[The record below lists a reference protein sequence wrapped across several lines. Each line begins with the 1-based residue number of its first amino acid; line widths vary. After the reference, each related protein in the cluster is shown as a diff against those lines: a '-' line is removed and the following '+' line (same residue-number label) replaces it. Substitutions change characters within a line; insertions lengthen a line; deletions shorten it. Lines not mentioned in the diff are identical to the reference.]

1 MRKEENRSAV
11 SEVKR
16 RCFQEEE
23 VTHLA
28 NATWWWKTENS
39 AWIKEVGSLVTSV
52 RVASARGV
60 NI

>member
-11 SEVKR
+11 SEVKP

-28 NATWWWKTENS
+28 NATWRWKTENS
-39 AWIKEVGSLVTSV
+39 AWIREVGSLVTSV
-52 RVASARGV
+52 RVASA
-60 NI
+60 